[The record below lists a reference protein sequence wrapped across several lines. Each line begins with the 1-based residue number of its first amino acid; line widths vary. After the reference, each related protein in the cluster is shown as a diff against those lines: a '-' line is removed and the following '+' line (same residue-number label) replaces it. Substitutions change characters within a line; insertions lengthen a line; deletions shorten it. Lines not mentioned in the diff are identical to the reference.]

1 MALKS
6 EKFSVH
12 SKIKK
17 AGFNPGITVFIGK
30 YGVLKLS
37 YEQNSRCRASKPS
50 LCAVEGC
57 VLPSNRCPLSFGY
70 LVARLY
76 LTLQQTLVFT
86 V

>member
-30 YGVLKLS
+30 YGVLKL
-37 YEQNSRCRASKPS
+37 
-50 LCAVEGC
+50 
-57 VLPSNRCPLSFGY
+57 
-70 LVARLY
+70 
-76 LTLQQTLVFT
+76 
-86 V
+86 